1 MPMTMHDLQ
10 STYLTGPS
18 ETDLTRAALD
28 LIRAASSCAS
38 FCEHI
43 EHNEPATTSHVVVAA
58 QTMRR
63 VAAQLAKQSQ
73 LSLRQAYEDRI
84 RNVEAASLLAFSTD
98 APATL
103 LVGADALSTAQRWD
117 EVQVAQVAHDRH
129 FHPDVFGLSKVDQ
142 LRHYTFHVTKL
153 AGLLAETLEQ
163 GDWDEFRDQRLA
175 DIAVFGVKLAT
186 VCNERL
192 PSAEVDLT

>member
-1 MPMTMHDLQ
+1 MTMNDLQ
-10 STYLTGPS
+10 STHRSDPS
-18 ETDLTRAALD
+18 DADLTRAALD
-28 LIRAASSCAS
+28 LIRAASACAS

-43 EHNEPATTSHVVVAA
+43 EHNEPATTNQVVAAA

-63 VAAQLAKQSQ
+63 VAAQLANQSQ

-84 RNVEAASLLAFSTD
+84 RSMEASSLLACAAD
-98 APATL
+98 ASAML
-103 LVGADALSTAQRWD
+103 LVGADALSTAQCWD

-153 AGLLAETLEQ
+153 AGLLAEALER
-163 GDWDEFRDQRLA
+163 GTWDEFRDQRLA

-192 PSAEVDLT
+192 PAAEVDLT